1 VSEIDVF
8 GLTHTGRVRKSN
20 ADHFLLATFH
30 RAMRVH
36 ASSLPGENFTVFSP
50 DSRGFIALVA
60 DGVGGLEHAE
70 DGSAQATN
78 AAARYLV
85 EMSEISLQ
93 SEPERE
99 AEFVERLRTF
109 ATQAHQRLLTF
120 AEQVGSVAATTMTMM
135 IVVWPRVFVVH
146 AGDSRCY
153 RLRDG
158 RLEQITTDQTM
169 AQAMIDAGAM
179 SREAA
184 EASNLKHILISALG
198 SSQIDIQVT
207 TSDIRRS
214 DRFVLCT
221 DGLTRYVSD
230 AEIHDKVASDIGSE
244 NVCRALL
251 ELALDRG
258 GSDNITVIAT
268 RIP

>member
-1 VSEIDVF
+1 
-8 GLTHTGRVRKSN
+8 
-20 ADHFLLATFH
+20 
-30 RAMRVH
+30 MRVH
-36 ASSLPGENFTVFSP
+36 GSSLPGENFTVFSP

-93 SEPERE
+93 AEPQRE
-99 AEFVERLRTF
+99 GELVERLRTL
-109 ATQAHQRLLTF
+109 ATQAHQNLLAF
-120 AEQVGSVAATTMTMM
+120 AERVGSVAATTMTMM
-135 IVVWPRVFVVH
+135 IVVWPRVFIVH

-207 TSDIRRS
+207 TSDMRRS
-214 DRFVLCT
+214 DRHFLCT

-230 AEIHDKVASDIGSE
+230 GEIHEKLASDIGSE
-244 NVCRALL
+244 QVCRTLL
-251 ELALDRG
+251 DLALERG

-268 RIP
+268 RIPQSSGG